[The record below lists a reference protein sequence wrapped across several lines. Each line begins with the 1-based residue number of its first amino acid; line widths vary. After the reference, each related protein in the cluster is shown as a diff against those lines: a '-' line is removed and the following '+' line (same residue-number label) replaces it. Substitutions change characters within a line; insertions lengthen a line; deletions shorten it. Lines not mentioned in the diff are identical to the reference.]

1 MNNIYLCLSLNIGHK
16 RSTNNFSTCFLSIIS
31 DSYMHNRYHLRGVFM
46 VLLERDDVSIK
57 WEDIMDSI
65 YFRSK
70 GNLIRKKNVV

>member
-1 MNNIYLCLSLNIGHK
+1 
-16 RSTNNFSTCFLSIIS
+16 
-31 DSYMHNRYHLRGVFM
+31 MHNRYHLRGVFM

-70 GNLIRKKNVV
+70 ENLIRKKNVVYNCLQLD